1 MRQPGRARAPPPL
14 PTGAAGLEP
23 FDAFAVGA
31 AAGDDA
37 AQLVLAYHCGD
48 EHAAE
53 HNAKELRR
61 LFARGLSDRTQQPW
75 SELVAIDHIAVDGP
89 VVVVTLDLLDGR
101 SPRLGYESILTRESF
116 TVSP

>member
-1 MRQPGRARAPPPL
+1 MPPSWCWR
-14 PTGAAGLEP
+14 TTAATSTP
-23 FDAFAVGA
+23 P
-31 AAGDDA
+31 
-37 AQLVLAYHCGD
+37 HTTPRRCGGCSR
-48 EHAAE
+48 E
-53 HNAKELRR
+53 
-61 LFARGLSDRTQQPW
+61 GLSDRTQQPW